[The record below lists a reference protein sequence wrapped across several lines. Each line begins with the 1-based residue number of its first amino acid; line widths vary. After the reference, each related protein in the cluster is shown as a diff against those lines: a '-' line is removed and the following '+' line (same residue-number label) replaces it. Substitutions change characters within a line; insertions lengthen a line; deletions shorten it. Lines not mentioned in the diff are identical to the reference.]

1 MHANGARAAKR
12 RDAHAEDSRRAI
24 LRAAREVFAAKGYAE
39 ASLDDIV
46 GPAGLTKGALYHHF
60 KNKAALLEAVYVEME
75 EDVVERV
82 QARMLDVAQDDAHAQ
97 TVAALHAFFAFSA
110 EPDYVRIV
118 LRDAP
123 GVLGHKHGR
132 DLDEA
137 IGLGVVRALVE
148 RMIAQRVLPPLPVGA
163 TARMLLA
170 AASEVAVTMAYA
182 DDPERARVEGTEV
195 VLAMLDG
202 LRLKAL
208 APPTAQ
214 AG

>member
-1 MHANGARAAKR
+1 MDGNGSRAAR
-12 RDAHAEDSRRAI
+12 RREAHAEDSRRAI
-24 LRAAREVFAAKGYAE
+24 LDAARRVFALKGYAD

-75 EDVVERV
+75 EEVVERV
-82 QARMLDVAQDDAHAQ
+82 QQRMLEVSGDDAHAQ

-148 RMIAQRVLPPLPVGA
+148 RSQSQGLLPALPVGA

-182 DDPERARVEGTEV
+182 EDPEVAREEGTAV
-195 VLAMLDG
+195 VLAVLEG
-202 LRLKAL
+202 LRLR
-208 APPTAQ
+208 AQ
-214 AG
+214 APV